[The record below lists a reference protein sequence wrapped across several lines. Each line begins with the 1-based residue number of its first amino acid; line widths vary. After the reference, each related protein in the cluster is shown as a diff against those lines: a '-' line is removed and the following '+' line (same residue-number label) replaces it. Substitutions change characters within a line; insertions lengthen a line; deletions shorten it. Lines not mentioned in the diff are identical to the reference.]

1 MSDIDHAQTQQ
12 TDGLPSPPAE
22 GSPNQ
27 PVEDSPAPQVED
39 SPAPQ
44 VEDSLNSAF
53 RQYYDLTKPRVVM
66 LIVFTAIVG
75 MLLAVKG
82 MPDLFLVLM
91 SSLGIGLAASSGA
104 AMNQI
109 IDMRA
114 DAIMART
121 QNRPLATGGMRVWQ
135 AVIFAALLCILGMLV
150 LVVWVNQLT
159 AVLTFISMVGYGVIY
174 TVFLKPA
181 TPQNIVIGGAAGAAP
196 PLLGWVAMTGSV
208 SAEACLLF
216 LIIFAWTPP
225 HFWALALYRQEEY
238 AAAGVPML
246 PVTHGGEFT
255 RLQILLYSY
264 ILVAVTLLPFTI
276 HMFGGFYLLGAL
288 YLNARFMFYVVKLY
302 RNYSDELSKK
312 TFYYSIMYLM
322 YLFAV
327 MLIDHY
333 LWDRFLLL
341 IT

>member
-1 MSDIDHAQTQQ
+1 MSDSIAQDT
-12 TDGLPSPPAE
+12 
-22 GSPNQ
+22 
-27 PVEDSPAPQVED
+27 
-39 SPAPQ
+39 
-44 VEDSLNSAF
+44 DSLSGAF

-82 MPDLFLVLM
+82 MPDLVTVFM
-91 SSLGIGLAASSGA
+91 ASLGIGMAASSGA

-121 QNRPLATGGMRVWQ
+121 QNRPLATGGMSVWQ
-135 AVIFAALLCILGMLV
+135 AVVFACLLCILGMFV
-150 LVVWVNQLT
+150 LVQWVNLLT
-159 AVLTFISMVGYGVIY
+159 AVLTFISMVGYGIVY

-196 PLLGWVAMTGSV
+196 PLLGWVAMTNAV
-208 SAEACLLF
+208 TPEACLLF

-225 HFWALALYRQEEY
+225 HFWALALYRREEY

-246 PVTHGGEFT
+246 PVTHGEEFT
-255 RLQILLYSY
+255 RLQILLYTY

-276 HMFGGFYLLGAL
+276 HMFGGIYLIAAL
-288 YLNARFMFYVVKLY
+288 YLNARFMFYVYKLY
-302 RNYSDELSKK
+302 KNYSDELSNK
-312 TFYYSIMYLM
+312 TFFYSIKYLM

-327 MLIDHY
+327 MLTDHY
-333 LWDRFLLL
+333 LWDRLVLKIMAL
-341 IT
+341 T

>member
-1 MSDIDHAQTQQ
+1 MSNISTSMPSE
-12 TDGLPSPPAE
+12 GLSK
-22 GSPNQ
+22 
-27 PVEDSPAPQVED
+27 
-39 SPAPQ
+39 
-44 VEDSLNSAF
+44 AF

-75 MLLAVKG
+75 MLLAVPG
-82 MPDLFLVLM
+82 VPNLFTVLM
-91 SSLGIGLAASSGA
+91 ASLGIGLAASSGA

-121 QNRPLATGGMRVWQ
+121 QNRPLATGGMEVWQ
-135 AVIFAALLCILGMLV
+135 AVVFAALLCAFGMLV
-150 LVVWVNQLT
+150 LVQWVNGLT
-159 AVLTFISMVGYGVIY
+159 AVLTFISMVGYGIIY

-196 PLLGWVAMTGSV
+196 PLLGWAAMTNAVGP
-208 SAEACLLF
+208 EACLLF

-225 HFWALALYRQEEY
+225 HFWALALYRREEY

-246 PVTHGGEFT
+246 PVTHGEEFT
-255 RLQILLYSY
+255 RLQILLYTY

-276 HMFGGFYLLGAL
+276 HMFGGIYLVAAL
-288 YLNARFMFYVVKLY
+288 YLNARFMFFVLKLY
-302 RNYSDELSKK
+302 RNYSDELSQK
-312 TFYYSIMYLM
+312 TFYYSIKYLM

-327 MLIDHY
+327 MLVDHY
-333 LWDRFLLL
+333 FWDRLVL
-341 IT
+341 IMA

>member
-1 MSDIDHAQTQQ
+1 M
-12 TDGLPSPPAE
+12 TDNNSP
-22 GSPNQ
+22 Q
-27 PVEDSPAPQVED
+27 
-39 SPAPQ
+39 
-44 VEDSLNSAF
+44 SLNGAF
-53 RQYYDLTKPRVVM
+53 RQYYDLTKPKVVM

-75 MLLAVKG
+75 MLLAVQG
-82 MPDLFLVLM
+82 IPDILTVVIA
-91 SSLGIGLAASSGA
+91 SLGIGLAASSGA

-121 QNRPLATGGMRVWQ
+121 QNRPLATGGMHVWQ
-135 AVIFAALLCILGMLV
+135 AIAFAALLCLLGMFV
-150 LVVWVNQLT
+150 LVYWINTLT
-159 AVLTFISMVGYGVIY
+159 AVLTFLSMVGYGVIY

-196 PLLGWVAMTGSV
+196 PLLGWVAMTNAV
-208 SAEACLLF
+208 TPEACLLF

-225 HFWALALYRQEEY
+225 HFWALALYRREEY

-246 PVTHGGEFT
+246 PVTHGEEFT

-276 HMFGGFYLLGAL
+276 HMFGGIYLLSAL
-288 YLNARFMFYVVKLY
+288 YLNARFMFYVLKLY
-302 RNYSDELSKK
+302 RNYSDELSRK
-312 TFYYSIMYLM
+312 TFFYSIKYLM

-327 MLIDHY
+327 MLLDHY
-333 LWDRFLLL
+333 LWDRVVLLFL
-341 IT
+341 

>member
-1 MSDIDHAQTQQ
+1 MSDSALQKDIH
-12 TDGLPSPPAE
+12 E
-22 GSPNQ
+22 
-27 PVEDSPAPQVED
+27 E
-39 SPAPQ
+39 
-44 VEDSLNSAF
+44 SLSSAF

-75 MLLAVKG
+75 MLLAVPG
-82 MPDLFLVLM
+82 LPDLFVVLM
-91 SSLGIGLAASSGA
+91 ASLGIGLAASSGA

-121 QNRPLATGGMRVWQ
+121 QNRPLATGGMSVWQ
-135 AVIFAALLCILGMLV
+135 AVIFATLLCVLGMVV
-150 LVVWVNQLT
+150 LVQWVNVLT
-159 AVLTFISMVGYGVIY
+159 AVLTFVSMVGYGIIY

-196 PLLGWVAMTGSV
+196 PLLGWVAMTNAV
-208 SAEACLLF
+208 TPEACLLF

-225 HFWALALYRQEEY
+225 HFWALALYRREEY

-246 PVTHGGEFT
+246 PVTHGEEFT
-255 RLQILLYSY
+255 RLQILLYTY

-276 HMFGGFYLLGAL
+276 HMFGGIYLLAAL
-288 YLNARFMFYVVKLY
+288 YLNARFMYYVYQLY
-302 RNYSDELSKK
+302 NNYSDALSRK
-312 TFYYSIMYLM
+312 TFFYSIKYLM

-327 MLIDHY
+327 MLLDHY
-333 LWDRFLLL
+333 LWDRVVLLF
-341 IT
+341 I

>member
-1 MSDIDHAQTQQ
+1 MSMTEPTQPKTLSHA
-12 TDGLPSPPAE
+12 LS
-22 GSPNQ
+22 
-27 PVEDSPAPQVED
+27 
-39 SPAPQ
+39 
-44 VEDSLNSAF
+44 
-53 RQYYDLTKPRVVM
+53 QYYDLTKPKVVL

-75 MLLAVKG
+75 MFLAVDG
-82 MPDLFLVLM
+82 VPDFFLILM
-91 SSLGIGLAASSGA
+91 ASLGIGLAASSGA

-121 QNRPLATGGMRVWQ
+121 QNRPLATGNLRLWQ
-135 AVIFAALLCILGMLV
+135 AIVFAALLCVLGMV
-150 LVVWVNQLT
+150 ILVVWVNTLT
-159 AVLTFISMVGYGVIY
+159 AILTFVSMVGYGVVY

-196 PLLGWVAMTGSV
+196 PLLGWVAMTNAITPEG
-208 SAEACLLF
+208 CLLF

-225 HFWALALYRQEEY
+225 HFWALALYRREEY

-246 PVTHGGEFT
+246 PVTHGQEFT
-255 RLQILLYSY
+255 QLQILLYTY

-276 HMFGGFYLLGAL
+276 HMFGGIYLISAL
-288 YLNARFMFYVVKLY
+288 YLNARFMLYVYKLY
-302 RNYSDELSKK
+302 RNYSDELSRK
-312 TFYYSIMYLM
+312 TFFYSIKYLM

-333 LWDRFLLL
+333 IWAWLVSKL
-341 IT
+341 T

>member
-1 MSDIDHAQTQQ
+1 MA
-12 TDGLPSPPAE
+12 TDA
-22 GSPNQ
+22 
-27 PVEDSPAPQVED
+27 
-39 SPAPQ
+39 
-44 VEDSLNSAF
+44 SLSSAF
-53 RQYYDLTKPRVVM
+53 QQYYDLTKPRVVM

-75 MLLAVKG
+75 MFLAVPG
-82 MPDLFLVLM
+82 WPDFLTIILA
-91 SSLGIGLAASSGA
+91 SLGIGLAASSGA

-121 QNRPLATGGMRVWQ
+121 QDRPLATGGLSVWQ
-135 AVIFAALLCILGMLV
+135 AIVFAALLCIAGMV
-150 LVVWVNQLT
+150 ILVVWVNTLT

-196 PLLGWVAMTGSV
+196 PLLGWTAMTNAITPEG
-208 SAEACLLF
+208 CLLF

-225 HFWALALYRQEEY
+225 HFWALALYRRDEY
-238 AAAGVPML
+238 AEAGVPML
-246 PVTHGGEFT
+246 PVTHGEEFT
-255 RLQILLYSY
+255 RLQILLYTY

-276 HMFGGFYLLGAL
+276 HMFGGIYLLGAV
-288 YLNARFMFYVVKLY
+288 YLNARFMYFVVKLY

-327 MLIDHY
+327 MLVDHY
-333 LWDRFLLL
+333 LWDRAVLWYYSS
-341 IT
+341 I

>member
-1 MSDIDHAQTQQ
+1 
-12 TDGLPSPPAE
+12 
-22 GSPNQ
+22 
-27 PVEDSPAPQVED
+27 
-39 SPAPQ
+39 
-44 VEDSLNSAF
+44 
-53 RQYYDLTKPRVVM
+53 
-66 LIVFTAIVG
+66 
-75 MLLAVKG
+75 
-82 MPDLFLVLM
+82 
-91 SSLGIGLAASSGA
+91 
-104 AMNQI
+104 
-109 IDMRA
+109 
-114 DAIMART
+114 MART

>member
-1 MSDIDHAQTQQ
+1 MTTDTATQ
-12 TDGLPSPPAE
+12 SMNA
-22 GSPNQ
+22 
-27 PVEDSPAPQVED
+27 
-39 SPAPQ
+39 
-44 VEDSLNSAF
+44 AF
-53 RQYYDLTKPRVVM
+53 RQYYDLTKPKVVM

-75 MLLAVKG
+75 MLLAVQG
-82 MPDLFLVLM
+82 IPDLLTVVM
-91 SSLGIGLAASSGA
+91 ASLGIGLAASSGA

-114 DAIMART
+114 DAIMSRT
-121 QNRPLATGGMRVWQ
+121 QNRPLATGGMQVWQ
-135 AVIFAALLCILGMLV
+135 AVIFAILLCFLGMWV
-150 LVVWVNQLT
+150 LVYWVNSLT

-196 PLLGWVAMTGSV
+196 PLLGWVAMTNSV
-208 SAEACLLF
+208 TAEACLLF

-225 HFWALALYRQEEY
+225 HFWALALYRREEY

-246 PVTHGGEFT
+246 PVTHGEEFT

-276 HMFGGFYLLGAL
+276 HMFGGIYLLSAL
-288 YLNARFMFYVVKLY
+288 YLNARFMFYVLKLF
-302 RNYSDELSKK
+302 RRYSDDLSRK
-312 TFYYSIMYLM
+312 TFFYSIKYLM

-327 MLIDHY
+327 MLVDHY
-333 LWDRFLLL
+333 LWDRIILIFL
-341 IT
+341 